1 MKEHSCLNDGEPI
14 TYREYTDLNKFRF
27 KENIGL
33 ERYQLSYA
41 YYVMVALSYV
51 AAMFSSVIRPGIIA
65 SLLLCLIWIQIFSI
79 LYFEMRDRRMDF
91 KAVLGC
97 LNTIDILALMYFVYN
112 LLSVI
117 WCTAFGM
124 PFSVWAGEFFTGI
137 FTMIFY
143 AAGRIAR
150 ESFRDRFYSWF
161 IAAVYI
167 LGIIGVIL
175 FIWGP
180 QFYLDYLMG
189 ADLISK
195 ADIATMRV
203 RMHSVTGSIQ
213 LGYISVAAM
222 LGAVHFIMKSRGKKG
237 KLLLLG
243 AMLFAFLSNQR
254 AAMVLAILVLLYI
267 NYLVFFVYKLFE
279 KKYFIMEC
287 GAFGGAFVLMCVI
300 FSSAVM
306 KVYYRLVSLP
316 GAIGQRSDQ
325 WINAFAN
332 MPSWWIGYGLGA
344 IGHRANGI
352 AKYMIADGGL
362 AKLFVEMGVI
372 GTAIFVYMMILCFR
386 YALKDLNAC
395 AAECGILA
403 VTLLMSVGSNV
414 LTFQLATPVFWFAA
428 GVIAASGQS
437 GDAKQQKGS

>member
-1 MKEHSCLNDGEPI
+1 MNRFK
-14 TYREYTDLNKFRF
+14 F

-51 AAMFSSVIRPGIIA
+51 AAMFSSFIRPGIIA
-65 SLLLCLIWIQIFSI
+65 SSLLCLIWLQLFAI
-79 LYFEMRDRRMDF
+79 LYFEMKDRRMGI
-91 KAVLGC
+91 KAAFATM
-97 LNTIDILALMYFVYN
+97 NTIDILALMYFVYN

-124 PFSVWAGEFFTGI
+124 PFSVWAGEFVTGI
-137 FTMIFY
+137 YTMAFY
-143 AAGRIAR
+143 IAGRIAK
-150 ESFRDRFYSWF
+150 ESFRDKFYSWF

-167 LGIIGVIL
+167 LGVIGVVL

-180 QFYLDYLMG
+180 QFYLDYLLH

-195 ADIATMRV
+195 ADIGTMRV

-254 AAMVLAILVLLYI
+254 SAMVVAILVLLYI
-267 NYLVFFVYKLFE
+267 NYLVFFVYRLFD
-279 KKYFIMEC
+279 KKYFAIEC
-287 GAFGGAFVLMCVI
+287 AAFGGVFVLMCVI
-300 FSSAVM
+300 FSSAIM

-325 WINAFAN
+325 WIGAINN
-332 MPSWWIGYGLGA
+332 MSSLWLGNGLGA
-344 IGHRANGI
+344 NGHRANGI
-352 AKYMIADGGL
+352 SEHMIADGGL

-372 GTAIFVYMMILCFR
+372 GTAIFIYLMILCFK
-386 YALKDLNAC
+386 YALRNLGIC
-395 AAECGILA
+395 AAECGIIA
-403 VTLLMSVGSNV
+403 VTLLTSIGSNI
-414 LTFQLATPVFWFAA
+414 LTFQLATPVFWFAV
-428 GVIAASGQS
+428 GVIGACVKDSSSRLPARV
-437 GDAKQQKGS
+437 D